1 MNRKIKHINLYN
13 LYNNNK
19 NISLKNHKLIKNN
32 QKVMMMILK
41 MFKWKDN
48 HHKLVN

>member
-1 MNRKIKHINLYN
+1 MIHKVKHINLYN
-13 LYNNNK
+13 LSNNNK
-19 NISLKNHKLIKNN
+19 NTSLKNLKLIKNI
-32 QKVMMMILK
+32 QKAMMMIHK